1 MKSTNPVIKLSAP
14 ATREFWEIPVVFEDE
29 QLLALDK
36 PSGLLT
42 SPDRYDPNRP
52 NLMKL
57 LHAGI
62 AEAKPWARERGLTY
76 LSNAH
81 RLDFET
87 SGVILLAKNKE
98 VLVQLADLFGAE
110 KPVKKYVALVQGIPA
125 EDEFEIDAKL
135 APHPVRLGYMRVD
148 PKNGKKSLTK
158 FTVLEKYSRWTL
170 LRCEPLT
177 GRTHQIRVHLRHA
190 GVPIVGDELY
200 GGKPLWLSRLKPNYR
215 LKPGREERPLLARVA
230 LHAEQLEL
238 KHPATG
244 ETVSITAA
252 WPKDLTVAV
261 KYLRQF
267 AGEGS
272 RIPIA
277 EDE

>member
-1 MKSTNPVIKLSAP
+1 MSDIIKLSSP
-14 ATREFWEIPVVFEDE
+14 ATREFWEIPVLYEDND
-29 QLLALDK
+29 LLAVDK

-42 SPDRYDPNRP
+42 SPDRYDAERP

-57 LHAGI
+57 LHSGI
-62 AEAKPWARERGLTY
+62 AENKPWAREHGLTY

-87 SGVILLAKNKE
+87 SGIILLAKNKPA
-98 VLVQLADLFGAE
+98 LVKLADLFGSE
-110 KPVKKYVALVQGIPA
+110 KPVKKYLALVQGCPI

-135 APHPVRLGYMRVD
+135 SPHPVKPGFMRVD
-148 PKNGKKSLTK
+148 SKHGKKSRTK
-158 FTVLEKYSRWTL
+158 FSVMEKFARYTL
-170 LRCEPLT
+170 LRCEPFT
-177 GRTHQIRVHLRHA
+177 GRTHQIRIHLRHA

-215 LKPGREERPLLARVA
+215 LKPGKEERPLLARVA

-238 KHPATG
+238 AHPMTG
-244 ETVSITAA
+244 QLVSITAP
-252 WPKDLTVAV
+252 WPKDLTVAM

-267 AGEGS
+267 GG
-272 RIPIA
+272 
-277 EDE
+277 